1 MNTYFPKLN
10 ALMLICLSGLAV
22 AISLLI
28 WGCWMAA
35 KPGEAIKHDF
45 PSALY
50 TAQVIRELKRKNE
63 ALAIRK
69 AYREYDERTMRLN
82 AIRREWEANK

>member
-22 AISLLI
+22 AIALLI
-28 WGCWMAA
+28 WGCWMIG
-35 KPGEAIKHDF
+35 KPGEAIKHDYPTDIF
-45 PSALY
+45 K
-50 TAQVIRELKRKNE
+50 AQVIRELARKNS

-69 AYREYDERTMRLN
+69 AYREYDERSMRLK
-82 AIRREWEANK
+82 AIRDEWGIK